1 MENPQKIYVTQ
12 RLIIIFLSFIL
23 LCKNVIRKGSAAINL
38 RGHGEK
44 DEKISLE
51 SLFCRGGRRRR
62 RNQKGGRRIFSG
74 LSLSASRDNLE
85 L

>member
-1 MENPQKIYVTQ
+1 MENPRKIYVTQ

-23 LCKNVIRKGSAAINL
+23 LCKNVIRKGSVAINL

-51 SLFCRGGRRRR
+51 SLFCRRGTR
-62 RNQKGGRRIFSG
+62 RNKKKGEEEFFSG
-74 LSLSASRDNLE
+74 LFSLLFRDNSE